1 MININGIDE
10 LEKFIINNQNMI
22 IMLYFGTNWCQPC
35 KKLKTRLESEDTKI
49 EMPNLS
55 YCYIDIDSEVN
66 NEITKIYNIKLLP
79 TIIFIKLDNDLLIN
93 ILGRIDGYDWIKIVM
108 TYNEIV

>member
-22 IMLYFGTNWCQPC
+22 IMLYFGTNWCQSC